1 MGSAFVAAALFHGV
15 RSRIMLE
22 IAPTCRIVLLDDL
35 TASRIAAGEVV
46 ERPASALKEL
56 VENAIDSGATR
67 IDVDWESAG
76 TLLLHVGD
84 NGHGMTAEEAA
95 LSLQR
100 HATSKIRT
108 AEDLDGVSTL
118 GFRGEALPSIASVS
132 HLRLLTATDG
142 GDAVEV
148 RVSGGV
154 IEDVFTAV
162 RTRGTDI
169 WVHNLFYNQP
179 ARSKFLKSLT
189 TENAQCMEIVS
200 RLAIAHPGI
209 AFSVTVDGREAIR
222 TSGTGRLDETVA
234 EVLGAA
240 VARELV
246 PVRAEAEGVTV
257 YGFVS
262 RPTLSRPTRAGQ
274 SFWVN
279 RHPVSNRVLLHGFD
293 AGYRAVLPTDRHP
306 YCVLLV
312 DAAPGLVDVNVHPR
326 KADVRFQREQAVH
339 SAVYHAVRDGLLA
352 ADLKPG
358 FDTEPLL
365 PAPGFGELHPI
376 LPFQT
381 GGGPTFLAPA
391 PIPSSGPLPTRD
403 ALEIEPDE
411 DDPFAQP
418 PTPAAP
424 QTPQPQA
431 PLQKPFRVLGQI
443 QNTFLVVEG
452 ERGLMLVDQHVAHER
467 VLYEELERQMAS
479 GSAEQQRLLLPMT
492 VKLEPREVAAWT
504 LHRTALT
511 QAGFEMEEFGPD
523 AVLIRAVPALLA
535 PRFGDRDFRDLL
547 NDLAEGGA
555 VGQRDDLRDH
565 ILSTA
570 SCKAAVKAGMPLQP
584 EEMAG
589 LMEALFKTTNPYLC
603 PHGRPIIL
611 HLSVDELMKRF
622 QRA

>member
-1 MGSAFVAAALFHGV
+1 MIETIES
-15 RSRIMLE
+15 
-22 IAPTCRIVLLDDL
+22 CRIVLLDDL

-46 ERPASALKEL
+46 ERPASAVKEL
-56 VENAIDSGATR
+56 VENAIDAGATR
-67 IDVDWESAG
+67 IDVEWEASG
-76 TLLLHVGD
+76 TKMLHVGD
-84 NGHGMTAEEAA
+84 NGHGMNPQEAA

-108 AEDLDGVSTL
+108 AEDLDTVLTL

-132 HLRLLTATDG
+132 HLRLVSCADG
-142 GDAVEV
+142 GEAVEL
-148 RVSGGV
+148 RASGGE
-154 IEDVFTAV
+154 IEDVFHTV
-162 RTRGTDI
+162 RERGTDV

-179 ARSKFLKSLT
+179 ARGKFLKSLT
-189 TENAQCMEIVS
+189 TENAQSMEIVS
-200 RLAIAHPGI
+200 RLAIAHPEI
-209 AFSVTVDGREAIR
+209 AFRVTVDGREAMR
-222 TSGTGRLDETVA
+222 TSGSGRIDETVA

-240 VARELV
+240 VAREFV
-246 PVRAEAEGVTV
+246 PIRAETDEVKVT
-257 YGFVS
+257 GFVS
-262 RPTLSRPTRAGQ
+262 RPTLTRPTRAGQ

-306 YCVLLV
+306 YCVIMV
-312 DAAPGLVDVNVHPR
+312 DVPPGLVDVNVHPR
-326 KADVRFQREQAVH
+326 KADVRFQREQAIH

-365 PAPGFGELHPI
+365 PAPGFGEMHPL
-376 LPFQT
+376 LPFQGAPLSFT
-381 GGGPTFLAPA
+381 PPPPA
-391 PIPSSGPLPTRD
+391 PTASLMPVQRADDDDRL
-403 ALEIEPDE
+403 DE
-411 DDPFAQP
+411 ETDPFAGTTPQADAAP
-418 PTPAAP
+418 PAPETATPTPIS
-424 QTPQPQA
+424 
-431 PLQKPFRVLGQI
+431 KPFRVLGQI

-467 VLYEELERQMAS
+467 VLYEELDRQMSS
-479 GSAEQQRLLLPMT
+479 GAPEQQHLLLPLT
-492 VKLEPREVAAWT
+492 VTLEPREFAAWN
-504 LHRTALT
+504 LHHDALT
-511 QAGFEMEEFGPD
+511 TAGFEMEEFGPE

-535 PRFGDRDFRDLL
+535 ARFSERDFRDLL

-555 VGQRDDLRDH
+555 VGQRNHDLRDH

-570 SCKAAVKAGMPLQP
+570 SCKAAIKAGAPLQP

-589 LMEALFKTTNPYLC
+589 LMEALFKTANPYLC

>member
-1 MGSAFVAAALFHGV
+1 MGSAFVAAAFLHGV
-15 RSRIMLE
+15 GSRIMLE
-22 IAPTCRIVLLDDL
+22 TPPICRIVLLDDL

-67 IDVDWESAG
+67 IDVDWDSAG
-76 TLLLHVGD
+76 TLLLHVSD

-108 AEDLDGVSTL
+108 SDDLDGVSTL
-118 GFRGEALPSIASVS
+118 GFRGEALPSVASVS
-132 HLRLLTATDG
+132 HLRLLTATDS

-154 IEDVFTAV
+154 IEDVFSAV
-162 RTRGTDI
+162 RSRGTDI

-179 ARSKFLKSLT
+179 ARGKFLKSLT

-209 AFSVTVDGREAIR
+209 GFRVTVDGREAIR

-246 PVRAEAEGVTV
+246 PVRAEGDGVTV
-257 YGFVS
+257 SGFVS
-262 RPTLSRPTRAGQ
+262 RPALTRPTRAGQ

-312 DAAPGLVDVNVHPR
+312 DVAPGLVDVNVHPR

-376 LPFQT
+376 LPFQA
-381 GGGPTFLAPA
+381 GVGPVFVAPA
-391 PIPSSGPLPTRD
+391 PFPASGPLPIRDTRESED
-403 ALEIEPDE
+403 
-411 DDPFAQP
+411 DDPFAETTAATSQP
-418 PTPAAP
+418 PPAP
-424 QTPQPQA
+424 VQA
-431 PLQKPFRVLGQI
+431 PIQKPFRVLGQI

-479 GSAEQQRLLLPMT
+479 GAAEQQRLLLPMT
-492 VKLEPREVAAWT
+492 VTLEPREVAAWT
-504 LHRTALT
+504 LHRNALT

-555 VGQRDDLRDH
+555 VGQRDDLRDR